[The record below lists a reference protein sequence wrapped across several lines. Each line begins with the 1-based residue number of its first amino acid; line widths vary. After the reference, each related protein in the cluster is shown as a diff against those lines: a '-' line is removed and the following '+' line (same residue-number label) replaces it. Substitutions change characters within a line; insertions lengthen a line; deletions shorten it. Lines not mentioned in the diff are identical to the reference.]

1 VGAPTLSPP
10 IMTIALLM
18 GTAGAC
24 TSTPLDTATIAPNN
38 LASGLVAHWTFD
50 DNAGSTAQ
58 DSSGNGRDA
67 SVFGPGWG
75 WTNGHFYGALQLSG
89 ADQVT
94 VGGGFGFPAPTANY
108 SVSAWL
114 NVATTDPEPPVASM
128 ISNEVP
134 WGAGPPGGWS
144 LSLDAPGPGAGPA
157 GRYRFTFWFGQQPDT
172 FVEATCDC
180 VIFDQWVHLAA
191 VIDATN
197 ATLTFFVA
205 GQARQQVPIPRG
217 IFPAPGPLYM
227 GRWPQPGHLLAGMLD
242 DVAIYARAL
251 VPEEIILLSYAPA
264 PNPM

>member
-1 VGAPTLSPP
+1 MRARVFAFAVLGLGAGCNQATF
-10 IMTIALLM
+10 
-18 GTAGAC
+18 
-24 TSTPLDTATIAPNN
+24 DVATIAPTN
-38 LASGLVAHWTFD
+38 LANGLVAHWRFD
-50 DNAGSTAQ
+50 DAAGGTAH
-58 DSSGNGRDA
+58 DSSGNGRDG
-67 SVFGPGWG
+67 SVFGPGYSWS
-75 WTNGHFYGALQLSG
+75 TGHFDGALQLSG
-89 ADQVT
+89 YDAVT
-94 VGGGFGFPAPTANY
+94 VGANFAGFPSATANY
-108 SVSAWL
+108 T
-114 NVATTDPEPPVASM
+114 VATWLYVASADADMAPPVAA
-128 ISNEVP
+128 ILSNEVP
-134 WGAGPPGGWS
+134 WGVGPPGGWS